1 MLFEGKKFL
10 AGARAA
16 LMTPAAI
23 ERDLDGLLVAPADA
37 GRDRNMAD
45 YPGARRVARFAIRL
59 LARLPGGRWRNTC
72 LYRSVA
78 ECLAL
83 RRLGVHARVCLGV
96 GREEALRSISAHA
109 WVEVVGADDAGPSPH
124 GLTRL
129 AAAPERPSGDHE

>member
-37 GRDRNMAD
+37 GRDPNMAA
-45 YPGARRVARFAIRL
+45 YPEARRVARFAIRL

-83 RRLGVHARVCLGV
+83 RRLGVPARVCMGV
-96 GREEALRSISAHA
+96 GKEGARRSMSAHA
-109 WVEVVGADDAGPSPH
+109 WVEAGEAEGPSPR

-129 AAAPERPSGDHE
+129 AAAQERRSAHHE